1 MLVIVSINRIAT
13 DFHRVSEGK
22 DIEILNTMQI
32 FRYLFYILGQN
43 NAYFLRF
50 GIFLLKLFVNFLL
63 RKGKNRTFA
72 AVL

>member
-32 FRYLFYILGQN
+32 F
-43 NAYFLRF
+43 
-50 GIFLLKLFVNFLL
+50 
-63 RKGKNRTFA
+63 
-72 AVL
+72 

>member
-1 MLVIVSINRIAT
+1 
-13 DFHRVSEGK
+13 
-22 DIEILNTMQI
+22 MQI

-50 GIFLLKLFVNFLL
+50 GIFLLKLCVNFLL

>member
-1 MLVIVSINRIAT
+1 
-13 DFHRVSEGK
+13 
-22 DIEILNTMQI
+22 MQI
-32 FRYLFYILGQN
+32 FWQLFYILGQN

-63 RKGKNRTFA
+63 CKGKNRTFA

>member
-1 MLVIVSINRIAT
+1 
-13 DFHRVSEGK
+13 
-22 DIEILNTMQI
+22 MQI

-63 RKGKNRTFA
+63 RKGKNRTFE

>member
-1 MLVIVSINRIAT
+1 
-13 DFHRVSEGK
+13 
-22 DIEILNTMQI
+22 MQI
-32 FRYLFYILGQN
+32 FLYLFYILGQN

-50 GIFLLKLFVNFLL
+50 GIFLLKLCVNFLL

>member
-1 MLVIVSINRIAT
+1 MLLILSINRIAT
-13 DFHRVSEGK
+13 DFHRVSDGK
-22 DIEILNTMQI
+22 DIEILNTMQK
-32 FRYLFYILGQN
+32 FWQLFYILGQN

>member
-1 MLVIVSINRIAT
+1 
-13 DFHRVSEGK
+13 
-22 DIEILNTMQI
+22 MQI

-63 RKGKNRTFA
+63 CKGKNRTFA
-72 AVL
+72 AVLWISVQIKIVRKLKRKESDYEYTND

>member
-1 MLVIVSINRIAT
+1 
-13 DFHRVSEGK
+13 
-22 DIEILNTMQI
+22 MQI

-50 GIFLLKLFVNFLL
+50 GIFLLKLFMKILL
-63 RKGKNRTFA
+63 CKGKNRIFA

>member
-1 MLVIVSINRIAT
+1 MLLILSINRIAT
-13 DFHRVSEGK
+13 DFHRVSDGK
-22 DIEILNTMQI
+22 DIEILNTMQK
-32 FRYLFYILGQN
+32 FWQLFYILGQN

-50 GIFLLKLFVNFLL
+50 GIFLLKLFVKFLF

>member
-1 MLVIVSINRIAT
+1 
-13 DFHRVSEGK
+13 
-22 DIEILNTMQI
+22 MQI

-63 RKGKNRTFA
+63 RKEKI
-72 AVL
+72 VLLQQFFE